1 MSRLRK
7 PKTSPPKDREAI
19 MLQVRSLL
27 AEHFDVGIAVVSWE
41 DEGTTYYMDIKYGND
56 YAAKSLC
63 REAEDML
70 WPYEPDEDEEDE
82 E

>member
-1 MSRLRK
+1 
-7 PKTSPPKDREAI
+7 
-19 MLQVRSLL
+19 
-27 AEHFDVGIAVVSWE
+27 VVSWE

-70 WPYEPDEDEEDE
+70 WPYDPDEEDDDE
-82 E
+82 

>member
-1 MSRLRK
+1 MAK
-7 PKTSPPKDREAI
+7 KTAPPKDREAVMI
-19 MLQVRSLL
+19 KARALL

-41 DEGTTYYMDIKYGND
+41 DEGETYYMDFKFGNH

-70 WPYEPDEDEEDE
+70 WPYENDEEE
-82 E
+82 EEEA

>member
-1 MSRLRK
+1 MK
-7 PKTSPPKDREAI
+7 KTKSSPPKDREAV
-19 MLQVRSLL
+19 MLQARALL

-41 DEGTTYYMDIKYGND
+41 DGGETYFMDFKFGND

-63 REAEDML
+63 READDILWLYETED
-70 WPYEPDEDEEDE
+70 DEEDE